1 MREYKQIIMIMD
13 SPSGR
18 KYALPDNYQTYGIV
32 LPVNRKGLVHPLKA
46 GVIKVL
52 MTIAERVA
60 EF

>member
-18 KYALPDNYQTYGIV
+18 TYALPDNYSTYGII
-32 LPVNRKGLVHPLKA
+32 LPVNEKGLMNPLKA
-46 GVIKVL
+46 GIFKVL
-52 MTIAERVA
+52 MTIAERIA